1 LGPSTRV
8 VWRASNGGRGLSIIR
23 AGRGQSPS
31 KTKITPLKVDIRT
44 RPCFVRGCSVTLRLT
59 PPTPPQG
66 LDQHTEWPV
75 TRQNL
80 NSNICGFSSPPWH
93 TEVSMIVD
101 IARLPDIYPP
111 RHREFAYVIVAEP
124 DSFVLY
130 KAYTNNIG
138 TVRLAEFKTRK
149 EADSFVNDLPPA
161 RRVWL

>member
-1 LGPSTRV
+1 
-8 VWRASNGGRGLSIIR
+8 
-23 AGRGQSPS
+23 
-31 KTKITPLKVDIRT
+31 
-44 RPCFVRGCSVTLRLT
+44 
-59 PPTPPQG
+59 
-66 LDQHTEWPV
+66 
-75 TRQNL
+75 
-80 NSNICGFSSPPWH
+80 
-93 TEVSMIVD
+93 MIVD